1 MKSLVELE
9 DFIIAIPSAKR
20 RLVLCA
26 QPAALS
32 VPSLTCVMFCK
43 CSSCSWCKY
52 LSSIKTDLLVLDLNM
67 PGQDYSVTISEIQQN
82 HPDVKILVFSGY
94 FDNDL
99 EKRLKKIGVDG
110 YVTKN
115 IHPSRVLDLLVDVV
129 DGKKCF
135 ISDELAEK
143 ANLEKQVSD
152 KFKDSFCKRLGIS
165 KREQEILILIS
176 KGMTSQTIG
185 KALFIS
191 KYTVE
196 THRKN
201 ILRKLDMN
209 SSTELVKFAIK
220 QGLV

>member
-1 MKSLVELE
+1 MEQAQTNILIADDHPAVRMGLVSLLKHQPTYKVIGQVGNSNE
-9 DFIIAIPSAKR
+9 IP
-20 RLVLCA
+20 
-26 QPAALS
+26 
-32 VPSLTCVMFCK
+32 
-43 CSSCSWCKY
+43 KY

-67 PGQDYSVTISEIQQN
+67 PGQDYSVTISDVQSN
-82 HPDVKILVFSGY
+82 HPGVKILVFSGY
-94 FDNDL
+94 YDNDL
-99 EKRLKKIGVDG
+99 EKRLRKVGVDG
-110 YVTKN
+110 FITKN
-115 IHPSRVLDLLVDVV
+115 MHPSRVLDFLVDVV
-129 DGKKCF
+129 NGKNCF
-135 ISDELAEK
+135 ISDEIAEK
-143 ANLEKQVSD
+143 ANREKQISD

-165 KREQEILILIS
+165 KREQEVLVLIS

>member
-1 MKSLVELE
+1 MEQTQTNILIADDHPAVRMGIVSLLKHKPNLKVIGQVGNSNE
-9 DFIIAIPSAKR
+9 IS
-20 RLVLCA
+20 
-26 QPAALS
+26 
-32 VPSLTCVMFCK
+32 
-43 CSSCSWCKY
+43 KY
-52 LSSIKTDLLVLDLNM
+52 LTSIKTDLLILDLNM
-67 PGQDYSVTISEIQQN
+67 PGQDYSVMIPYIHQN
-82 HPDVKILVFSGY
+82 FPDVKVMVFSGY
-94 FDNDL
+94 YDTDL
-99 EKRLKKIGVDG
+99 EKRLKKLGVDG
-110 YVTKN
+110 FVTKN
-115 IHPSRVLDLLVDVV
+115 IHPSRVLDFIIEVV
-129 DGKKCF
+129 DGNKCF
-135 ISDELAEK
+135 ISDEMAEK

-152 KFKDSFCKRLGIS
+152 RFKDNFCKRLGIS
-165 KREQEILILIS
+165 KREQEILTLIS

>member
-1 MKSLVELE
+1 MEQTQTNILIADDHPAVRMGLVSLLKHKPSYKVIGQVGNSNE
-9 DFIIAIPSAKR
+9 IP
-20 RLVLCA
+20 
-26 QPAALS
+26 
-32 VPSLTCVMFCK
+32 
-43 CSSCSWCKY
+43 KY

-67 PGQDYSVTISEIQQN
+67 PGQDYSVTISEIRQN

-115 IHPSRVLDLLVDVV
+115 IHPSRVLDLLIDVV

>member
-1 MKSLVELE
+1 MEQAQTNILIADDHPAVRMGLVSLLKHQPSYKVIGQVGNSNE
-9 DFIIAIPSAKR
+9 IP
-20 RLVLCA
+20 
-26 QPAALS
+26 
-32 VPSLTCVMFCK
+32 
-43 CSSCSWCKY
+43 KY

-67 PGQDYSVTISEIQQN
+67 PGQDYSVTISDVQSN

-94 FDNDL
+94 YDDDL
-99 EKRLKKIGVDG
+99 EKRLRKVGVEG
-110 YVTKN
+110 FITKN
-115 IHPSRVLDLLVDVV
+115 MHPSRVLDSLVDVV
-129 DGKKCF
+129 NGKNCF
-135 ISDELAEK
+135 ISDEMAEK
-143 ANLEKQVSD
+143 ASREKQISD

-165 KREQEILILIS
+165 KREQEVLVLIS